1 MFLGLDLGAGMQENW
16 VGGTSIQQGAWLVGL
31 QQGHGHTKQF
41 PVMQGQIFMGGRII
55 GLKTYLS

>member
-1 MFLGLDLGAGMQENW
+1 MFLELDLGVGKQENW

-41 PVMQGQIFMGGRII
+41 PAMQGQVFIERRII
-55 GLKTYLS
+55 SLKTYLS